1 MCFRLACAGFVFG
14 CRLSVSLRCVWWA
27 YSDFGAL
34 ASDQPMLAVVATAG
48 RSSRRA
54 WAGHGY
60 SWLASTAVFGPLLS
74 PFARFILAFLNIDD
88 CTIFCDFHAVQSSML
103 VSKYLIF

>member
-34 ASDQPMLAVVATAG
+34 ASDQPMLAVVVAAG
-48 RSSRRA
+48 MSSRMA

-60 SWLASTAVFGPLLS
+60 GWLASTAMFGPPLS
-74 PFARFILAFLNIDD
+74 PFVRFILAFLNTDD
-88 CTIFCDFHAVQSSML
+88 CTIYCDFHAVQSSIL
-103 VSKYLIF
+103 VNYLIF

>member
-1 MCFRLACAGFVFG
+1 MFFRLACAGFVFG

-34 ASDQPMLAVVATAG
+34 ASDQPMLAVVAAAD
-48 RSSRRA
+48 RSSHRA

-60 SWLASTAVFGPLLS
+60 GWFLASTAMFGPPVS
-74 PFARFILAFLNIDD
+74 PFVRFILAFLNTDD

-103 VSKYLIF
+103 VNYLIF